1 MRTVIFGSRL
11 EQLGIVCSLMLAPQF
26 GCGEAPSD
34 NSAPA
39 AAAHASP
46 AVPYPSDPDTLITFS
61 VADVDQD
68 GSIKVTSHGQ
78 ITKGA
83 QWERLFG
90 KGDLAGTATS
100 NVSNGALE
108 KASSPIVI
116 ETCWHGSPIVMNDQA
131 GFAGNYL
138 CFNNSL
144 PTKFVGLD
152 GSFVVRSIYAVA
164 PVLMSDINSV
174 RRFLDCGSNLV
185 VADPYTG
192 PNIRY
197 LATVSNRA
205 GVCHF

>member
-1 MRTVIFGSRL
+1 MRTVILGTSL
-11 EQLGIVCSLMLAPQF
+11 QQLGILCSLTLVAQL
-26 GCGEAPSD
+26 GCGETPAE

-46 AVPYPSDPDTLITFS
+46 SVPYPSDPDALITFS
-61 VADVDQD
+61 VADVDQNGD
-68 GSIKVTSHGQ
+68 IKVISHGQ

-90 KGDLAGTATS
+90 KGDLAGTTTHA
-100 NVSNGALE
+100 SNGALD
-108 KASSPIVI
+108 KTSSPIAI

-131 GFAGNYL
+131 GFAGNYF
-138 CFNNSL
+138 CFNNNA

-152 GSFVVRSIYAVA
+152 GTFIVRSIYSVA
-164 PVLMSDINSV
+164 PVLMSDVNSV
-174 RRFLDCGSNLV
+174 RRFLNCGSNLV

-197 LATVSNRA
+197 LATASSRS